1 MTENE
6 LIEKQRESGDSR
18 FVVTRSG
25 KFYSAYDCGAFALA
39 RATGYRVM
47 RRQRKGDRFV
57 LTTGFPESRL
67 ENVLQQIVAAGG
79 IIERRGEDDFIFS
92 GIDGSNE
99 ESLVCTHT
107 QAKKKQ
113 NKKEAHGAANDNLR
127 SIILSFDLLHSSP
140 IEAMDFINSLQQQIR
155 SSIDD

>member
-6 LIEKQRESGDSR
+6 LIRKQQELGKEL
-18 FVVTRSG
+18 FVVTKSG

-67 ENVLQQIVAAGG
+67 ENVLQQIVTAGG
-79 IIERRGEDDFIFS
+79 IIERQGENDFIFS
-92 GIDGSNE
+92 GIDGSEE
-99 ESLVCTHT
+99 ESLVCIHAQT
-107 QAKKKQ
+107 KKKQ
-113 NKKEAHGAANDNLR
+113 NKNEVHGITNDNLR

-155 SSIDD
+155 SIDD